1 MNSIKNK
8 PRKIVGGWGQNSGH
22 VYNLLQRGG
31 LQCSSFLHEG
41 WCQARL
47 GMTHDCW
54 L

>member
-1 MNSIKNK
+1 MLQIKNN
-8 PRKIVGGWGQNSGH
+8 PRKIVGGGSEFWPCIQSSTE
-22 VYNLLQRGG
+22 RG

-47 GMTHDCW
+47 GMTHDW

>member
-1 MNSIKNK
+1 MNSIKNN
-8 PRKIVGGWGQNSGH
+8 PQKIVGGGSEFWPQIQSSTE
-22 VYNLLQRGG
+22 RG

-47 GMTHDCW
+47 GMTHDW